1 MNYEQCLKQKTIYM
15 NTNEQDG
22 VKSFWFWVKMM
33 VKHKKRTIRIDQLK
47 FNLQFKSN
55 SLNIL
60 ELKNR
65 IL

>member
-1 MNYEQCLKQKTIYM
+1 M